1 MAAEEKQ
8 AEATLVIA
16 DALKTFVEISRMHM
30 EAMHKILD
38 SVKSENNNE

>member
-8 AEATLVIA
+8 AEATLIIA
-16 DALKTFVEISRMHM
+16 DALKTYVEVSRMHM

-38 SVKSENNNE
+38 LLKAKNNNE